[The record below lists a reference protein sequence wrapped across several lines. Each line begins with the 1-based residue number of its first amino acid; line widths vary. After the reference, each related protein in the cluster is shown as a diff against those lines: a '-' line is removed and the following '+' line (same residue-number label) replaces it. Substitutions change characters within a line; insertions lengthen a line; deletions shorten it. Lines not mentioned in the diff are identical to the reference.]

1 MAEEKPTVASSVEA
15 GGIKTSTQSEVID
28 VIGGAGDAV
37 QSTEDKFPTG
47 ELNKFFLSET
57 TTTTEG
63 AKSNEN
69 SSSSA
74 EETVTSTGETNLPRE
89 GDISAADT
97 ISNIK
102 DTNSSTEQVTAFAH
116 QTSLPAQATIPCIE
130 EASSL
135 TESIPCIE
143 EIRLPTAKINAN
155 AQETYSPT
163 QSTTPCIEEN
173 SSSTEKVSAS
183 AQEISSPEQETI
195 PCIEETS
202 PTAETVIASVQET
215 SSSAQAIILC
225 TEETSPP
232 REQNIP
238 VAETIP
244 GIEGARPPAK
254 KVIAFAQETNS
265 PAQAPIPCI
274 GETISP
280 TEQAILTTQEIKCPT
295 EDINSSTE
303 EACVH
308 PEVAMQETSADA
320 TVPFEMK
327 TSFPIEQAVTL
338 TENAVVSA
346 EKMNQAIGDMD
357 SATEGAIQS
366 TTGIIIPTVMTIQD
380 VNPESEVVTS
390 CQLIEEELENSLVEN
405 SADGENGEAV
415 PAGQEVIPLPTE
427 EVYKENGKADTNVK
441 DCNADDNGDDT
452 GADEEIY
459 SEEFQQ
465 GNDSSDSPS
474 TVSILSSQPESPTNT
489 DSAEDRPGAS
499 KRPDIAKHSYSRYNT
514 VSYRKIRKGN
524 TKQRIDEFESMVHI
538 N

>member
-28 VIGGAGDAV
+28 VTGGAGDAV

-47 ELNKFFLSET
+47 ELNNFILSET
-57 TTTTEG
+57 MTTTEG
-63 AKSNEN
+63 AKPTEEN

-74 EETVTSTGETNLPRE
+74 EETVTSTGETRE

-102 DTNSSTEQVTAFAH
+102 DTSSSTEQVTASAH
-116 QTSLPAQATIPCIE
+116 QTSSPAQAALPCIEEVSSLTETIPCIE
-130 EASSL
+130 EISH
-135 TESIPCIE
+135 
-143 EIRLPTAKINAN
+143 PTVKINAN
-155 AQETYSPT
+155 AQETYSPP
-163 QSTTPCIEEN
+163 QSTIPCIEEN
-173 SSSTEKVSAS
+173 SSST
-183 AQEISSPEQETI
+183 
-195 PCIEETS
+195 
-202 PTAETVIASVQET
+202 ETVIASVQET
-215 SSSAQAIILC
+215 SSPAQVTILC

-232 REQNIP
+232 REENIP

-244 GIEGARPPAK
+244 
-254 KVIAFAQETNS
+254 
-265 PAQAPIPCI
+265 CI
-274 GETISP
+274 GKTISP
-280 TEQAILTTQEIKCPT
+280 TEQVILTTQEINCPT
-295 EDINSSTE
+295 EDINSCTE
-303 EACVH
+303 ETCIL
-308 PEVAMQETSADA
+308 PEVALQETSADA
-320 TVPFEMK
+320 TMLFEMK
-327 TSFPIEQAVTL
+327 TIEQAVTL
-338 TENAVVSA
+338 TVNA
-346 EKMNQAIGDMD
+346 EKMNQTIDDMD

-366 TTGIIIPTVMTIQD
+366 TTGTIIPTVMTIQN

-415 PAGQEVIPLPTE
+415 PAGEGVIPLPTE

-441 DCNADDNGDDT
+441 DCNSDDNGDDT

-474 TVSILSSQPESPTNT
+474 TSSILSSQPESPTNT
-489 DSAEDRPGAS
+489 DSAEDRLGAS
-499 KRPDIAKHSYSRYNT
+499 RRPDIAKHSYSRYNT